1 MRPDTGTENR
11 KMKGAEMKIRSEKIK
26 STRAG
31 ALERRVVRETYTPET
46 VGRAIHDNSRIGRSS
61 KRLRWA
67 WLNEDA
73 HGVGWYGEFWGDPKY
88 GQMRRRAS
96 TATAC
101 KAMAAMFGSD
111 ALAVEPER
119 DAKGWMT
126 GNIVVTRTE
135 TLDWGALA
143 GWFSIAR

>member
-1 MRPDTGTENR
+1 MRVKQVLVESKRN
-11 KMKGAEMKIRSEKIK
+11 
-26 STRAG
+26 G
-31 ALERRVVRETYTPET
+31 ALERRVVRETHTPET
-46 VGRAIHDNSRIGRSS
+46 VGRAIHNNTRIGRSS

-88 GQMRRRAS
+88 RQLRRRAS

-119 DAKGWMT
+119 DEKGWMT
-126 GNIVVTRTE
+126 GNIIVTRTE

-143 GWFSIAR
+143 DWFSIAR